1 MSWSLLGNYRQTPSR
16 VSCGISVLNTK
27 AGTARSSRKRDERR
41 KDVCTTLPVK
51 AKADSVIIG
60 HTREFGIDLQSNTV
74 VVPRRRDNIGTGPKG
89 LPGLRR
95 CSTRSSK
102 PDNTEIETS
111 AHGCYGREAVLS
123 LFAKEPRRH

>member
-16 VSCGISVLNTK
+16 VSCGISLLRTK

-60 HTREFGIDLQSNTV
+60 HMMEFGIDLQSNIG
-74 VVPRRRDNIGTGPKG
+74 VVPSSRDHIGTGPKG

>member
-1 MSWSLLGNYRQTPSR
+1 MHDVAREGEGRQ
-16 VSCGISVLNTK
+16 
-27 AGTARSSRKRDERR
+27 RDNRAY
-41 KDVCTTLPVK
+41 V
-51 AKADSVIIG
+51 
-60 HTREFGIDLQSNTV
+60 EFGIDLQSNIV

-111 AHGCYGREAVLS
+111 AHGCYSCEAVLS